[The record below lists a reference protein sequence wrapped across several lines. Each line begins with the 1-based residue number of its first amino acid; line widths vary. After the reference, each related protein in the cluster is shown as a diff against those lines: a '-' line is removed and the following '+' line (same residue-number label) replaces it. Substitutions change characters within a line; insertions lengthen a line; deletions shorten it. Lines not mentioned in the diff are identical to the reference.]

1 MLNNEDI
8 IKKEEVHW
16 WDKFVLEKK
25 DKEEFKEILEA
36 IKIADDDTTRETV
49 DRVIELVEEL
59 DKDKHKYDL
68 ITLERKL
75 KIFENRLARKIDD
88 NFGYMLRSLREQRG
102 LSLAK
107 LGDIAGI
114 SSSYINRIELGER
127 KAPSLPVIES
137 LAEALNVET
146 SVLLSAAGMN
156 TEGKEVKSLT
166 ELVFSNNV
174 SLTEN
179 GRMLS
184 PEKKEEFIEL
194 IAYIDK
200 MEWGKNKHVEMLEL
214 IDLLDEFKRD

>member
-1 MLNNEDI
+1 MLNNEEI

>member
-8 IKKEEVHW
+8 IKKEEIHW

>member
-127 KAPSLPVIES
+127 NAPSLPVIES

>member
-49 DRVIELVEEL
+49 DRVIELVEKL

-75 KIFENRLARKIDD
+75 KIFENRLARKIND

>member
-8 IKKEEVHW
+8 IKKEEIHW

-75 KIFENRLARKIDD
+75 KIFENRLARKIND

-166 ELVFSNNV
+166 ELIFSNNV
-174 SLTEN
+174 SLAEN
-179 GRMLS
+179 GRVLS

>member
-1 MLNNEDI
+1 MSNNKDI

-75 KIFENRLARKIDD
+75 KIFENRLARKIND

>member
-8 IKKEEVHW
+8 IKKEEIHW

-75 KIFENRLARKIDD
+75 KIFENRLARKIND

>member
-75 KIFENRLARKIDD
+75 KIFENRLARKIND

>member
-8 IKKEEVHW
+8 IKKEEIHW

-36 IKIADDDTTRETV
+36 IKIADDNTTRETV
-49 DRVIELVEEL
+49 DSVIKLVEEL

-75 KIFENRLARKIDD
+75 KIFENRLVRKIND

-127 KAPSLPVIES
+127 NAPSLPVIES
-137 LAEALNVET
+137 LAEALSVET
-146 SVLLSAAGMN
+146 SVLLNAAGMN
-156 TEGKEVKSLT
+156 TEGNEVKSLT
-166 ELVFSNNV
+166 ELVFSNNI
-174 SLTEN
+174 SLAEN
-179 GRMLS
+179 GRILS
-184 PEKKEEFIEL
+184 PEKKKEFIEL
-194 IAYIDK
+194 IAYIDR
-200 MEWGKNKHVEMLEL
+200 MEWKENKHVEMLEL
-214 IDLLDEFKRD
+214 IDLLDEFKHD